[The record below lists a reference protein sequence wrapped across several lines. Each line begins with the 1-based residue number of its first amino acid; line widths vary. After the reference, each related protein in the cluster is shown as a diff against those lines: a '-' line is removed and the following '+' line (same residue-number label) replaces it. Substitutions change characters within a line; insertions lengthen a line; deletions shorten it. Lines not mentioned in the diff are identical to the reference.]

1 MADSR
6 STSIYCLLNKPES
19 YGSTFD
25 PDNLRTGCCKSIRFV
40 LEENIQQANRMNL
53 QTEVGKLKRVGPKTA
68 ELLNS
73 KGLYTAGDLVNY
85 FPYRYEK
92 YVSLSAVSA
101 AEEGRECAVLL
112 TVIGKGSSV
121 RAGGR
126 TICHFKAGDATG
138 DCRITFFNMPYM
150 VKNLPPGSQR
160 VFMGVMKKSP
170 RGLRYMEQP
179 RVYAVDDYHSL
190 EGSLQPVYPLF
201 QGIKNRQICALV
213 DQVLEGLPEFED
225 YLDISDRERLGL
237 CTRDQAL
244 RTVHHPSSIEEL
256 GKARNRLIFDEFFE
270 FILGIRKKKK
280 ENDVLRSEDP
290 MQPRELPDE
299 LISKLPYALTGAQKR
314 SWEEIKRDLTG
325 EFVMSRLLQGD
336 VGSGK
341 TILAFLALLLCSAN
355 HRQGALMAPTEVLAR
370 QHMENLTKLK
380 EQYELPI
387 RPVLLTGS
395 VKGKARKDVY
405 EKIASGEA
413 DIIIGTHA
421 LIQDSVEYANLGLV
435 VTDEQHRFGVRQRE
449 SLAGKGNTVPVLVM
463 SATPIPRTLAIIMY
477 GDLQISV
484 LDEMPSGRLP
494 IKNLAISST
503 ERRRIY
509 RFMYGQIKQGRQAYV
524 ICPEVEEGVMSD
536 LENVQDYTEKL
547 RKIFPP
553 EVRIDSLNGRMK
565 PAEKTEIMERFSAGQ
580 TDILVSTTV
589 IEVGIDV
596 PNASVIAIENAE
608 RFGMSQLHQLRG
620 RVGRGKWQS
629 YCIFLYTEGA
639 EGEGSGAGK
648 PKRLEILEKTNDGFV
663 IAEEDLKLRGPG
675 DLFGERQ
682 SGELGFVLADI
693 YEDSAI
699 MRKAAAYVDEVLAS
713 DPDFKMPHLRQLDFR
728 TI

>member
-179 RVYAVDDYHSL
+179 RVYAVDDYHNL

-225 YLDISDRERLGL
+225 YLNSSDRERLGL

-244 RTVHHPSSIEEL
+244 RAVHHPSSIEEL